1 MSKRKGRGSE
11 MSPPPSPENVKSS
24 SPDLPELLSSSS
36 SSSSSSKSYSSKMIA
51 DEVTSMA
58 TKQDDNEEEYAKAV
72 TKEMVLV
79 GCPKCYMY
87 VMSSEDEPK
96 CPKCKTTVFLDLFGD
111 ED

>member
-1 MSKRKGRGSE
+1 MSKRKSRESE
-11 MSPPPSPENVKSS
+11 LSPPPPESAKSL

-36 SSSSSSKSYSSKMIA
+36 SSSSKSYSSKMIVH
-51 DEVTSMA
+51 EVTSMA

>member
-1 MSKRKGRGSE
+1 MSKRKSRGSE
-11 MSPPPSPENVKSS
+11 WSPPSPESGKSS
-24 SPDLPELLSSSS
+24 SPNLPELLSS
-36 SSSSSSKSYSSKMIA
+36 SSSSSSKSYSSKMIVP
-51 DEVTSMA
+51 EVTSMA
-58 TKQDDNEEEYAKAV
+58 TKEEDNEEEYAKAV

-87 VMSSEDEPK
+87 VMSSEDEPQ